1 MKGKASILIVD
12 DDEDICK
19 TLRLILEGEGYT
31 VDVAHS
37 GKEAIEK
44 SKVKAYNIALLDIVL
59 PDMQGTQLL
68 KKLRETTPKMVKIM
82 VTGHPNLENAVE
94 ALNHG
99 ADAYLIKPVNFENL
113 IKVVEERLAK
123 QSEEEAITVEK
134 IAAFVEARTQR
145 LLQKV
150 EMEDKAGAQKH

>member
-94 ALNHG
+94 AP
-99 ADAYLIKPVNFENL
+99 KPWRRRVP
-113 IKVVEERLAK
+113 
-123 QSEEEAITVEK
+123 
-134 IAAFVEARTQR
+134 
-145 LLQKV
+145 
-150 EMEDKAGAQKH
+150 DKACELRELNQGRGRKACKAKRRGSHHS